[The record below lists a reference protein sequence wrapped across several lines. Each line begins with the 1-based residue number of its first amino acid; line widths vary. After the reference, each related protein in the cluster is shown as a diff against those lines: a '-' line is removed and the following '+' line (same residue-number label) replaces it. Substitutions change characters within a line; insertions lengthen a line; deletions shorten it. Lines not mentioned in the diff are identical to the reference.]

1 MDDAATLPNAASL
14 AYVEDLYLAYLRDP
28 ASVDDAWRAYFADHA
43 RFDHGGAVPRAANG
57 PSFGRGHLFDPPGR
71 RVARTVAGGTPDAD
85 RRGALPPAA
94 VGVSDAELHQ
104 RLGRLVRNFRVRGH
118 RAAELNPLGGPRH
131 EVPEI
136 APSFYGL
143 GEDVMDRPV
152 LPTTYP
158 GVRTVRDV
166 IAALRETYTRT
177 IGVQYMHIDD
187 LSVRRWLQ
195 ARMEVGRNRLDLSRA
210 SQLRILTK
218 LTDAVIFEE
227 FVQKKFV
234 GAKSFSLEG
243 SESLVPLLDLALE
256 KAGEQGVR
264 EVVIGM
270 AHRGRLNVL
279 ANIMGKHPRT
289 IFREFEDK
297 DPEMHRGGGD
307 VKYHLGYSSD
317 WRTQSGAEIHLSLAF
332 NPSHLEF
339 VNAVAMGRVRAKQDR
354 FGDHERVRGMGILIH
369 GDAAF
374 IGEGIVQETL
384 NMSELTGYRIGGT
397 LHVII
402 NNQVGFT
409 TTAEQGR
416 STNYASDVAKMLQIP
431 IFHVNG
437 EDPEAVAQVMEVA
450 MDFRRAYGRDV
461 VIDMYAYRRQ
471 GHNEGDEPAF
481 TQPLMYTAIRRRANV
496 REAYLER
503 LLALG
508 GVTREEADRIAE
520 ERREHLEQELAV
532 ARTDEF
538 RPVYSAFEGLWR
550 TFRGGEDGSVPDV
563 ATGVDLGDAARWLR
577 TLATVPD
584 GFTPNPKLLR
594 FLKGREEMASGE
606 RPLDWAAGE
615 GLGIA
620 SLVAGGV
627 RVRLTGQ
634 DSERGTFSQRH
645 AVLHDLVTGARHR
658 PFDALAQGGGVFD
671 LHNSPLSENG
681 VLGFEYGYSLDCPD
695 GLVMWEAQFG
705 DFVNTAQVV
714 IDQFIASGEDK
725 WRRLSGLVLLL
736 PHGFEGAGPEHSS
749 ARLER
754 FLTLCAED
762 NMQVVYPSTPAQMF
776 HLLRRQVL
784 RPWRKPLVV
793 LTPKSLLRHPSAVS
807 PLAEVAE
814 GTSFRHVLPD
824 VEVDPSGVSRV
835 LLCSGKVYYD
845 LAAAR
850 AEQRRDD
857 VAIVR
862 LEQLYP
868 LRQAEVD
875 RALAAYP
882 AGVGVTWVQEEP
894 ENMGAWRYLRV
905 TWGDRVAGRPFDG
918 VHRPA
923 SASPATGS
931 GSSHRLEQAELLR
944 SALGMPASTEHAAD
958 RSVAERA

>member
-1 MDDAATLPNAASL
+1 MDDVHKLPNSASL
-14 AYVEDLYLAYLRDP
+14 AYAEELYLTYLRDP
-28 ASVDDAWRAYFADHA
+28 EAVPVAWRDYFNGLDAHPDA
-43 RFDHGGAVPRAANG
+43 ERMALAPRFH
-57 PSFGRGHLFDPPGR
+57 RGHLFDPPGR
-71 RVARTVAGGTPDAD
+71 RV
-85 RRGALPPAA
+85 PAA
-94 VGVSDAELHQ
+94 SAPVAATSDGRISDTELHQ
-104 RLGRLVRNFRVRGH
+104 RLNRLVRNFRVRGH
-118 RAAELNPLGGPRH
+118 RAADLNPLGGERP

-136 APSFYGL
+136 APTFYGL
-143 GEDVMDRPV
+143 GEAEMERRV
-152 LPTTYP
+152 LPSTFP
-158 GVRTVRDV
+158 GAATVRDV
-166 IAALRETYTRT
+166 IEGLRETYTRS
-177 IGVQYMHIDD
+177 IGAQYMHIDD
-187 LSVRRWLQ
+187 LGIRRWLQ

-210 SQLRILTK
+210 TQLRILTK

-256 KAGEQGVR
+256 KAAGQGVR
-264 EVVIGM
+264 EVVLGM

-297 DPEMHRGGGD
+297 DPELHRGRGD

-317 WRTQSGAEIHLSLAF
+317 WETQSGQRIHLSLAF

-339 VNAVAMGRVRAKQDR
+339 VNAVVMGRVRAKQDR
-354 FGDHERVRGMGILIH
+354 FRDAERSQGMGILIH

-384 NMSELTGYRIGGT
+384 NMSRLEGYRIGGV

-409 TTAEQGR
+409 TGPEQAR
-416 STNYASDVAKMLQIP
+416 STAYASDVAKMLQSP

-437 EDPEAVAQVMEVA
+437 EDPEAVAQVMDVA
-450 MDFRRAYGRDV
+450 MDFRRTYQRDV

-481 TQPLMYTAIRRRANV
+481 TQPLMYTEIRRRANV

-508 GVTREEADRIAE
+508 GVSRAEADRIAGA
-520 ERREHLEQELAV
+520 RREHLERELSV

-538 RPVYSAFEGLWR
+538 KPTYSAFEGLWR
-550 TFRGGEDGSVPDV
+550 NFVGGDDAAVPDA
-563 ATGVDLGDAARWLR
+563 ATGIEHGEAVRVLR
-577 TLATVPD
+577 RIATPPT
-584 GFTPNPKLLR
+584 GFTPNPKLQR
-594 FLKGREEMASGE
+594 FLRGREEMAAGE
-606 RPLDWAAGE
+606 RPLDWSAGE
-615 GLGIA
+615 ALAIGSLIA
-620 SLVAGGV
+620 SGV

-645 AVLHDLVTGARHR
+645 AVLHDIHTGARHR
-658 PFDALAQGGGVFD
+658 VVDPLAENGGLFD

-681 VLGFEYGYSLDCPD
+681 VLGFEYGYSLDWPD
-695 GLVMWEAQFG
+695 GLTMWEAQFG

-754 FLTLCAED
+754 FLTLAAED
-762 NMQVVYPSTPAQMF
+762 NMQVVVPSTPAQMF

-793 LTPKSLLRHPSAVS
+793 MTPKSLLRHPLAVS
-807 PLAEVAE
+807 PLEDFAE
-814 GTSFRHVLPD
+814 GTAFRHVIED
-824 VEVDPSGVSRV
+824 DAVDPEGVRRV
-835 LLCSGKVYYD
+835 LLCSGKVFYD
-845 LAAAR
+845 LVAAR
-850 AEQRRDD
+850 EEAGRDD
-857 VAIVR
+857 VAILR

-875 RALAAYP
+875 AVLERYP
-882 AGVGVTWVQEEP
+882 AAAPVTWVQEEP
-894 ENMGAWRYLRV
+894 ENMGAWRFLRV
-905 TWGDRVAGRPFDG
+905 LWGERVAGRPFGG
-918 VHRPA
+918 VTRPA

-931 GSSHRLEQAELLR
+931 ASSHRIEQAELLR
-944 SALGMPASTEHAAD
+944 SALGEAPAPGG
-958 RSVAERA
+958 ERRLVERGA